1 MASSA
6 PAQPADRARG
16 ATRHPAGFGLLG
28 GVGVQAA
35 PQHLLAGE
43 PLIPAPIR
51 AAPGR
56 LLGQDVRQLPIRGSP
71 QERLELGVVARAHRI
86 TFRAMNAAVP
96 IASSRSSV

>member
-51 AAPGR
+51 AAPGHQYQVIHLHLLVLR
-56 LLGQDVRQLPIRGSP
+56 LMPVAPGMRIKRRLGLDVKPAIPNGT
-71 QERLELGVVARAHRI
+71 G
-86 TFRAMNAAVP
+86 
-96 IASSRSSV
+96 